1 MPLKQNS
8 QKLMEPFFDT
18 YDKISWK
25 PNTIKSIL
33 INSFIVLVVDKVCNL
48 PPRETLFEMYLVKF
62 SIIIGPTFTTFTCTT
77 R

>member
-1 MPLKQNS
+1 MPLTKNS

-33 INSFIVLVVDKVCNL
+33 TKIRSEYAIK
-48 PPRETLFEMYLVKF
+48 
-62 SIIIGPTFTTFTCTT
+62 
-77 R
+77 